1 MFIDQYYRFSDG
13 NISFTREQGCDFAKQ
28 VADDFNPLHDNDATR
43 FCIPGDL
50 LFAIVLARYG
60 LNQHME
66 FVFSGMVPAG
76 MELILPEPSA
86 ELVIKDAR
94 DKAYLSI
101 RRSGDNSVNPL
112 LIDNLTRS
120 YVAFS
125 GHTFPDLLVPMLAEQ
140 NMMINPARPMVMYE
154 SMTIDLDRLDID
166 SPVLEVDRK
175 EVSTNGKRGEVLLGF
190 NLVESGSIV
199 GRGKKRL
206 ILSGL
211 REYDKPV
218 MDAAVTLYNERK
230 EAYLAP

>member
-1 MFIDQYYRFSDG
+1 MFIDQYYTFQNG

-28 VADDFNPLHDNDATR
+28 VADDFNPLHDKDATR

-66 FVFSGMVPAG
+66 FGFLGMVPAG
-76 MELILPEPSA
+76 MDLILPEPSA
-86 ELVIKDAR
+86 QLLIKDAQG
-94 DKAYLSI
+94 KEYLSI
-101 RRSGDNSVNPL
+101 RRSGDNTDNAL
-112 LIDNLTRS
+112 LIDNLTRN
-120 YVAFS
+120 YVEFS

-175 EVSTNGKRGEVLLGF
+175 ELSTNGKRGEVLLGF
-190 NLVESGSIV
+190 NLVESGKVV
-199 GRGKKRL
+199 GRGKKRM

-218 MDAAVTLYNERK
+218 MDEAVAVYNLRK
-230 EAYLAP
+230 TAYLAQ

>member
-1 MFIDQYYRFSDG
+1 MFIDQYYSFQDG

-66 FVFSGMVPAG
+66 FGFLGMVPAG

-86 ELVIKDAR
+86 QLLIKDAQ
-94 DKAYLSI
+94 DKQYLSI
-101 RRSGDNSVNPL
+101 LRSGDNSDNSG
-112 LIDNLTRS
+112 LIDNLTRN
-120 YVAFS
+120 YVEFS

-175 EVSTNGKRGEVLLGF
+175 ELSTNGKRGEVLLGF
-190 NLVESGSIV
+190 NLVESGKVV
-199 GRGKKRL
+199 GRGKKRM

-218 MDAAVTLYNERK
+218 MDEAVAVYNQRK
-230 EAYLAP
+230 MAYLAQ

>member
-1 MFIDQYYRFSDG
+1 MFIDQYYTFQDG

-28 VADDFNPLHDNDATR
+28 VADDFNPLHDKDATR

-66 FVFSGMVPAG
+66 FGFLGMVPAG
-76 MELILPEPSA
+76 MDLILPEPSA
-86 ELVIKDAR
+86 ELLINDAQG
-94 DKAYLSI
+94 KEYLSI
-101 RRSGDNSVNPL
+101 RRSGDNTDNAL
-112 LIDNLTRS
+112 LIDNLTRN
-120 YVAFS
+120 YVEFS

-175 EVSTNGKRGEVLLGF
+175 ELSTNGKRGEVLLGF
-190 NLVESGSIV
+190 NLVESGKVV
-199 GRGKKRL
+199 GRGKKRM

-218 MDAAVTLYNERK
+218 MDEAVAVYKLRK
-230 EAYLAP
+230 TAYLAQ